1 MLLFSVHDATF
12 GGGKALFD
20 ARLGDMVDMLSIDI
34 PDMKYGWD

>member
-20 ARLGDMVDMLSIDI
+20 ARLGDMVNKLALLFLL
-34 PDMKYGWD
+34 